1 MHPKTSTRFKIMLIV
16 VALMFSLLVIRVTKL
31 MFFQRDLFAAAP
43 RLANEYERG
52 HILDREG
59 EKLALSLQTYS
70 VYARPR
76 QVEQKKAAAMELSRT
91 LDLPYRAILGSLN
104 RNAPFV
110 WIRRQV
116 DLRHTRT
123 LEELDIPGIYVEK
136 EYRRYYPYRNLAS
149 HVIGFSGVDQTRLKR
164 IKYQFDHILRPGRMD
179 EKQAVPRRGGSVT
192 LTIDRFVQEI
202 VEEEV
207 ERAYRQTGARLVTGI
222 VMNPE
227 TGEVLALANHPSY
240 DLNNFT
246 RYPDQVIRNK
256 AITDLFEPGSTF
268 KVFVAAALMDRDLVA
283 GSDRFDCR
291 GYVNVEGITIHDT
304 GVHGILDFR
313 KVLEKSCNVGMVK
326 SVRRIDR
333 AGLYESLRSFGFG
346 TPTGIQLPGES
357 AGTLRKPSDWS
368 GTSRYAIAIGQ
379 EVAVTPLQLVS
390 AASAIANR
398 GVLMQPRIVR
408 KIQGP
413 DGSLLKEY
421 GPLQVR
427 RVLEEE
433 TASGLM
439 DMLTGVLSEGGT
451 GYKARIEGYR
461 IAGKTGTAQIADL
474 EHGGYL
480 QGQFYASFLGF
491 VPVPDPRIVILVT
504 LDRPVGEMYGGQ
516 TAAPVF
522 KNIVERVAPY
532 LNILPSFS
540 EVYVL
545 KDAS

>member
-1 MHPKTSTRFKIMLIV
+1 
-16 VALMFSLLVIRVTKL
+16 
-31 MFFQRDLFAAAP
+31 
-43 RLANEYERG
+43 Y
-52 HILDREG
+52 ILDRKG

-76 QVEQKKAAAMELSRT
+76 QVEQKKAAAVELSRV
-91 LDLPYRAILGSLN
+91 LELPYQDILGSLN

-116 DLRHTRT
+116 DLRYTRA
-123 LEELDIPGIYVEK
+123 LEQLDIPGIYVEK
-136 EYRRYYPYRNLAS
+136 EYRRYYPYRGLAG
-149 HVIGFSGVDQTRLKR
+149 HVIGFSGVDQTGLEG
-164 IKYQFDHILRPGRMD
+164 IEYQFDHILHPDRKEDRPAGL
-179 EKQAVPRRGGSVT
+179 RRGGTVT

-207 ERAYRQTGARLVTGI
+207 ERAYRQTGARIVTGI
-222 VMNPE
+222 VLDPE
-227 TGEVLALANHPSY
+227 TGEVLALANHPTY
-240 DLNNFT
+240 DLNTFT

-256 AITDLFEPGSTF
+256 AITDMFEPGSTF
-268 KVFVAAALMDRDLVA
+268 KMFVAAALMDRELVTE
-283 GSDRFDCR
+283 SDRFDCK
-291 GYVNVEGITIHDT
+291 GYVHVEGVTIHDT
-304 GVHGILDFR
+304 GVYGILDFR
-313 KVLEKSCNVGMVK
+313 KVLEKSSNVGMVE
-326 SVRRIDR
+326 SARRIDR

-346 TPTGIQLPGES
+346 TPTGIQLPGEAS
-357 AGTLRKPSDWS
+357 GKLRKPAEWS
-368 GTSRYAIAIGQ
+368 GISKYAIAIGQ

-390 AASAIANR
+390 AAAAIANG

-408 KIQGP
+408 RIQGP

-421 GPLQVR
+421 GQLQVR
-427 RVLEEE
+427 RVLEED
-433 TASGLM
+433 TASRLL

-461 IAGKTGTAQIADL
+461 IAGKTGTAQIADH

-480 QGQFYASFLGF
+480 PGQFYASFVGF

-522 KNIVERVAPY
+522 RNIVERVAPY